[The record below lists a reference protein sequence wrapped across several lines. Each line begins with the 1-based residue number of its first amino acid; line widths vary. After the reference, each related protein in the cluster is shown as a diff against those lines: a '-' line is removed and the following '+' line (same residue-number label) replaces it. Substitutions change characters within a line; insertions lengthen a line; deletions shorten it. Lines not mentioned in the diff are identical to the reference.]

1 MSLFSA
7 SKNHGFGNFSV
18 QYLTGQLIMLNSI
31 NSLIRASFTLGVIS
45 ILSSAISQ
53 QPKLNTSFSS

>member
-1 MSLFSA
+1 
-7 SKNHGFGNFSV
+7 
-18 QYLTGQLIMLNSI
+18 MLNSI

-53 QPKLNTSFSS
+53 QPKLNTSFYS